1 MIISLN
7 GSLCDEKEAVVS
19 VYDHGFL
26 YGMGLFETF
35 RTYQGKAFLL
45 QEHLERLKQGCR
57 ELSIELNTEMLYWT
71 QQVSLLLAANHLEDG
86 YFRISVSAGT
96 ELLGLPSEP
105 YRNPTVILYVKPLPS
120 WDKQLYANGKPLQL
134 LRLRRNSPEGAL
146 RLKSFHYMNNILAKR
161 ELAEYPWAIG
171 AEGVFLNEAGHL
183 AEGIVSNVFFI
194 KQGKCCTPQLTTGI
208 LPGITRELVIEI
220 AGLMGLS
227 VEQGLYSWEDLVAAD
242 EIFMT
247 NSIQELVPVSTLF
260 DLGGKV
266 QVISQGRMGKI
277 TEDLLREYHRLTIMS
292 EE

>member
-7 GSLCDEKEAVVS
+7 GSLCDEREAMVS

-45 QEHLERLKQGCR
+45 QKHLERLEQGCR
-57 ELSIELNTEMLYWT
+57 ELSIELNAQVLYWT

-86 YFRISVSAGT
+86 YFRLSVSAGT

-105 YRNPTVILYVKPLPS
+105 YHDPTIILYVKPLPAS
-120 WDKQLYANGKPLQL
+120 DKQLYVNGKALQL
-134 LRLRRNSPEGAL
+134 LRLRRNSPEGAM

-161 ELAEYPWAIG
+161 ELALYPWARG
-171 AEGVFLNEAGHL
+171 AEGLFLNEDGAL
-183 AEGIVSNVFFI
+183 AEGIVSNLFFI
-194 KQGKCCTPQLTTGI
+194 KQSKCCTPQLSTGI

-220 AGLMGLS
+220 AVQMGLS
-227 VEQGLYSWEDLVAAD
+227 VQQGLYSWEDLVAAD

-247 NSIQELVPVSTLF
+247 NSIQELAPVSTLF
-260 DLGGKV
+260 NLDGEK
-266 QVISQGRMGKI
+266 QEISQGRIGKI
-277 TEDLLREYHRLTIMS
+277 TEDLLREYHRLTKMS
-292 EE
+292 DE

>member
-7 GSLCDEKEAVVS
+7 GSLCDEQEAMVS

-35 RTYQGKAFLL
+35 RTYQGEAFLL
-45 QEHLERLKQGCR
+45 PEHLERLKQGCR
-57 ELSIELNTEMLYWT
+57 ELSIELNTQILYWT

-105 YRNPTVILYVKPLPS
+105 YHNPTVILYIKPLPAL
-120 WDKQLYANGKPLQL
+120 DKQLYVTGRPLQL

-171 AEGVFLNEAGHL
+171 AEGLFLNEAGAL

-194 KQGKCCTPQLTTGI
+194 KHDKCCTPQLTTGI
-208 LPGITRELVIEI
+208 LPGITRKLVLEI
-220 AGLMGLS
+220 AVQMELS
-227 VEQGLYSWEDLVAAD
+227 VEQGLYSWLDLVEAD
-242 EIFMT
+242 EIFIT

-260 DLGGKV
+260 DLDGRK
-266 QVISQGRMGKI
+266 QVISQGRIGKI
-277 TEDLLREYHRLTIMS
+277 TDDLRREYHRLTNMRD
-292 EE
+292 E